1 MSWYANRFLND
12 SATPLSHDGGSDYQV
27 RRPAGNVPPVS
38 NTCGRVGIQTN
49 VHGLT
54 SIIHAMLRRAAP
66 LVIAFALIAPAVQA
80 SPQCMTKQEARAKW
94 PAKPIYLHGSSRCW
108 NDQPLSSRH
117 LTTPAVN
124 TSDSA
129 TKALALDSSAPRAKA
144 TKTEIFFPSV
154 VVKNSA
160 STDFFTGTPAST
172 ELFAGA
178 PMTGWPLLIN
188 VDDEAPNPNN
198 GVDGCCWPSLDALR
212 ALVEAVK

>member
-1 MSWYANRFLND
+1 DEPVWLLAI
-12 SATPLSHDGGSDYQV
+12 TPPML
-27 RRPAGNVPPVS
+27 RRPA
-38 NTCGRVGIQTN
+38 R
-49 VHGLT
+49 L
-54 SIIHAMLRRAAP
+54 M
-66 LVIAFALIAPAVQA
+66 IAFALIAPEVEA
-80 SPQCMTKQEARAKW
+80 SPQCMANEEAGAKW

-129 TKALALDSSAPRAKA
+129 TKALALDSSAPRPKA

-178 PMTGWPLLIN
+178 P
-188 VDDEAPNPNN
+188 
-198 GVDGCCWPSLDALR
+198 
-212 ALVEAVK
+212 